1 MAIRSAIFVS
11 ILVSISLFFGTAA
24 LAEDAPATSDAA
36 GSETETEAAAEPPQ
50 EPGKEHRA
58 NYRNKTGFGGP
69 SAINVQLD
77 KDDEV
82 KEPVFRLE
90 VMDKALQPWF
100 DIKKYVHEQIGL
112 QIGMDYTITTQHA
125 EKPLTDNDTAGVGIA
140 RLFGKWEL
148 LGRGTKDVGSFFV
161 KGEHRHRTAD
171 SAPGSPADAGRDL
184 GYAGIPATL
193 FNDTEWILNEFN
205 WQQYFDDAE
214 TGLIIGRFDPNDYM
228 DVSGHANPW
237 EDFQNVAVLLNP
249 SIALPDTSW
258 GIGIGHWWSNQ
269 FYVVATLNDANGVI
283 SENEFKPFE
292 EGPEFFKQ
300 VGIGWTPDRAKRFSH
315 NLQVTFWHVDARD
328 HIASKES
335 EGIALNAG
343 WTFDDSWMIFTK
355 MGWSDGDSANEFY
368 DESYTFGAIH
378 YFKNRTDELGV
389 AVNWGELPVKGL
401 DDQVTTEVFYKMQ
414 LAQRLATTFSL
425 QWLKDPAFNPEREN
439 VYLLGLRVRL
449 TL

>member
-214 TGLIIGRFDPNDYM
+214 T
-228 DVSGHANPW
+228 
-237 EDFQNVAVLLNP
+237 VLF
-249 SIALPDTSW
+249 I
-258 GIGIGHWWSNQ
+258 
-269 FYVVATLNDANGVI
+269 
-283 SENEFKPFE
+283 
-292 EGPEFFKQ
+292 
-300 VGIGWTPDRAKRFSH
+300 
-315 NLQVTFWHVDARD
+315 
-328 HIASKES
+328 
-335 EGIALNAG
+335 
-343 WTFDDSWMIFTK
+343 
-355 MGWSDGDSANEFY
+355 
-368 DESYTFGAIH
+368 
-378 YFKNRTDELGV
+378 
-389 AVNWGELPVKGL
+389 
-401 DDQVTTEVFYKMQ
+401 
-414 LAQRLATTFSL
+414 
-425 QWLKDPAFNPEREN
+425 
-439 VYLLGLRVRL
+439 
-449 TL
+449 